1 MLLVLNFFTIFFVN
15 QNRQSLVFLTLTNIF
30 WKFKVFENQSKYI
43 MVQRMKKLYNI
54 KYYYMSG
61 TVYIRSESLQN
72 RLRDV

>member
-1 MLLVLNFFTIFFVN
+1 MVLLVLNFFTIFFVN

-30 WKFKVFENQSKYI
+30 WKFKVFENQ
-43 MVQRMKKLYNI
+43 RMKKLYNI

-61 TVYIRSESLQN
+61 TVYIRSKSLQN